1 MKLKL
6 DEAVNNQSKTRRHSK
21 KFSRSERDKARK
33 SDGMRRTY
41 LYAAMTED
49 APQRR
54 RWAFYEAVKLY
65 MVLLLLMPFLSG
77 CFLFGFGAAKK
88 NPEQELFDEI
98 TTAYNNRAYESSIK
112 ACEQFLAK
120 YQKSKGKE
128 SVMMRMGESFE
139 GILNR
144 DYHELI
150 SKGMEEKKAQDSFL
164 AKHGSYH
171 CWEVREQGL
180 RYNKEMF
187 RKLLKENPQSFYAD
201 EATYNLISWEP
212 DYKEDPDR
220 VQKEI
225 KGLNGVLT
233 QYPTTSLRPKIYFQM
248 GYRFQILYEIYSFSK
263 DQDKRDE
270 TKAKESF
277 RQAEYLYNLCLNFPE
292 ESESSPKALRYLDL
306 LRNQSRIYIK

>member
-6 DEAVNNQSKTRRHSK
+6 
-21 KFSRSERDKARK
+21 
-33 SDGMRRTY
+33 
-41 LYAAMTED
+41 
-49 APQRR
+49 
-54 RWAFYEAVKLY
+54 Y
-65 MVLLLLMPFLSG
+65 MALLLLVPILSG
-77 CFLFGFGAAKK
+77 CFLLGFGTAK

-98 TTAYNNRAYESSIK
+98 MTAYNNRAYESCIK

-120 YQKSKGKE
+120 YQKSKVKE

-139 GILNR
+139 GLLNR
-144 DYHELI
+144 DYHEI
-150 SKGMEEKKAQDSFL
+150 VSKGMEAKKARDSFL
-164 AKHGSYH
+164 TKHGSYH
-171 CWEVREQGL
+171 CWEVRTEGL

-212 DYKEDPDR
+212 DYKEDPER

-248 GYRFQILYEIYSFSK
+248 GYRFQILYEIYSFAK
-263 DQDKRDE
+263 DQGKRDE

-292 ESESSPKALRYLDL
+292 ESEYSQKSLRYLDL
-306 LRNQSRIYIK
+306 LRHESRIYIK

>member
-6 DEAVNNQSKTRRHSK
+6 D
-21 KFSRSERDKARK
+21 
-33 SDGMRRTY
+33 
-41 LYAAMTED
+41 
-49 APQRR
+49 
-54 RWAFYEAVKLY
+54 EAVKLY
-65 MVLLLLMPFLSG
+65 MVLLLLVPFLSG
-77 CFLFGFGAAKK
+77 CFLFGFGTAKK

-120 YQKSKGKE
+120 YQKSKVKE

-139 GILNR
+139 GLLNR

-150 SKGMEEKKAQDSFL
+150 SKGMEEKKARDSFL

-171 CWEVREQGL
+171 CWEIREQGL

-201 EATYNLISWEP
+201 EAAYNLISWEP
-212 DYKEDPDR
+212 DYREDPER

-248 GYRFQILYEIYSFSK
+248 GYRFQILYEIYSFAK
-263 DQDKRDE
+263 NQGKRNE

-292 ESESSPKALRYLDL
+292 ESEYSQKSLRYLDL
-306 LRNQSRIYIK
+306 LRHESRIYIK